1 MISGEYLPTL
11 PSFSIAFRASGK
23 ETFLKR
29 KSSTT
34 IFGVIMKGTFRN
46 LAALNV
52 IECRFSVNKEEPE
65 IEIIVDGENA
75 FFSWNNE
82 AIQKLAGEL
91 GETDF
96 PEPRPCG

>member
-1 MISGEYLPTL
+1 M
-11 PSFSIAFRASGK
+11 
-23 ETFLKR
+23 
-29 KSSTT
+29 
-34 IFGVIMKGTFRN
+34 
-46 LAALNV
+46 
-52 IECRFSVNKEEPE
+52 EERE

-82 AIQKLAGEL
+82 AIQKLAEEL